1 MLDLVV
7 TLPTQPPRPTR
18 NDCNSGSIHILDLV
32 VTLPTQPPRPTR
44 NDRNSGS
51 VHSFD
56 LLVPSVMTATVVLF
70 IPLTSWWFCS
80 YPWPP
85 CPISPPPLPL
95 TSLSHQP
102 PPPPPPQLPPRVVM
116 TETVYLFISVT
127 ALPHHI
133 TPSVVTTTP
142 EVLYIPLTSL
152 SHRPPFPCNDCNSRS
167 IYILDLLAPS

>member
-1 MLDLVV
+1 MSLKRDRLLLHYTLCSNDRNSGSVHMLDLVV

-70 IPLTSWWFCS
+70 IPLTS
-80 YPWPP
+80 
-85 CPISPPPLPL
+85 
-95 TSLSHQP
+95 
-102 PPPPPPQLPPRVVM
+102 
-116 TETVYLFISVT
+116 
-127 ALPHHI
+127 
-133 TPSVVTTTP
+133 
-142 EVLYIPLTSL
+142 
-152 SHRPPFPCNDCNSRS
+152 
-167 IYILDLLAPS
+167 